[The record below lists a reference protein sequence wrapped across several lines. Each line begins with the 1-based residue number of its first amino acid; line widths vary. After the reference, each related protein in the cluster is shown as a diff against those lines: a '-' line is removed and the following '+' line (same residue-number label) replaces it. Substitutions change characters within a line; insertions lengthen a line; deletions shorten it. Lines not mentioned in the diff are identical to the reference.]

1 MSPLVLAFLFICGS
15 LTSIISA
22 VSGMGGG
29 IVLLSILTIF
39 LDMSVIVPI
48 HGIVQLI
55 SNSTRTWLLRDNVIK
70 KIFLWFCTGIPI
82 GTLIAI
88 KIIKSI
94 QNKDV
99 FLVFIAIL
107 IFYSV
112 FKPKKLP
119 EIKIPFWCFSFI
131 GVAVGILG
139 PLIGATGPFI
149 APFFIRS
156 DFTKEQIVATKSSV
170 QVVGHLVKLPTFFYL
185 GFNYLEH
192 INLIVVLTV
201 GALLGTHFGVKLLGK
216 IKDKSFRYIFKAALL
231 VAGLRILY
239 KVLM

>member
-1 MSPLVLAFLFICGS
+1 MSPLILTFLFICAS

-29 IVLLSILTIF
+29 VVLLSILTIF
-39 LDMSVIVPI
+39 LNISVIVPI

-70 KIFLWFCTGIPI
+70 KIFLWFCLGIPI
-82 GTLIAI
+82 GTMIAI

-94 QNKDV
+94 QNQEI
-99 FLVFIAIL
+99 FLIFIAIL

-119 EIKIPFWCFSFI
+119 EIKLPFWCFSFI
-131 GVAVGILG
+131 GIAVGILG
-139 PLIGATGPFI
+139 PLVGATGPFI

-185 GFNYLEH
+185 GFNYFEH
-192 INLIVVLTV
+192 INLIVVLTA
-201 GALLGTHFGVKLLGK
+201 GALLGTHLGVKILGK
-216 IKDKSFRYIFKAALL
+216 IQDKSFRYIFKGALL
-231 VAGLRILY
+231 LAGIRVLY
-239 KVLM
+239 KVLI

>member
-1 MSPLVLAFLFICGS
+1 MSPLVLTFLFICGS
-15 LTSIISA
+15 LTAIISA

-29 IVLLSILTIF
+29 IVLLSILTLF
-39 LDMSVIVPI
+39 LDISVIVPI
-48 HGIVQLI
+48 HGVVQLI
-55 SNSTRTWLLRDNVIK
+55 SNSTRTWLLRDNVIR
-70 KIFLWFCTGIPI
+70 KIFLWFCAGVPI
-82 GTLIAI
+82 GTLISI
-88 KIIKSI
+88 KIIKTI
-94 QNKDV
+94 QNKDI
-99 FLVFIAIL
+99 FLIFIAVL

-112 FKPKKLP
+112 FKPKRLP
-119 EIKIPFWCFSFI
+119 EIKLPYWCFSFV
-131 GVAVGILG
+131 GVCVGILG

-192 INLIVVLTV
+192 VNLIAVLTV
-201 GALLGTHFGVKLLGK
+201 GALLGTHLGVKILGK
-216 IKDKSFRYIFKAALL
+216 IQEKSFRYIFKGALL
-231 VAGLRILY
+231 FAGLRILY